1 MKVLWL
7 ERLRWIL
14 CMILLSTAICDGQI
28 RVSMDNELPANPEE
42 GDWFLDYND
51 RETWHCVHGNW
62 KLYSDEKCRGIDVC
76 GDFVLLMGNYS
87 TEVVN
92 REGLLISY
100 YLPDISHVVCHDSLM
115 VWRSYAQDFFV
126 DVRGTALAFTR
137 NRICGESRIDTLGNQ
152 YGYCVPQMILDSNS
166 TPLGC
171 EVLKN
176 WGILG
181 TKGRWLISP
190 EYDGPFEF
198 VDGVAEVS
206 YYGQKRKINEKG
218 EVVE

>member
-1 MKVLWL
+1 MKVLRAQL
-7 ERLRWIL
+7 LLWIL
-14 CMILLSTAICDGQI
+14 GMVLLSPAMGVSQI

-51 RETWHCVHGNW
+51 REAWHCVHGNW
-62 KLYSDEKCRGIDVC
+62 KLYSDEKCTGIDVC
-76 GDFVLLMGNYS
+76 GDFVLLRVNYR
-87 TEVVN
+87 TEVVSQ
-92 REGLLISY
+92 EGLLISY
-100 YLPDISHVVCHDSLM
+100 YLLDISEVVCHDSLM
-115 VWRSYAQDFFV
+115 VWRSYAQDFYV
-126 DVRGTALAFTR
+126 DVHGTAMAFTW
-137 NRICGESRIDTLGNQ
+137 NRSCGESRIDSLGNQ

-181 TKGRWLISP
+181 TNGRWLISP

-206 YYGQKRKINEKG
+206 YYGKKRKINEKG